1 MGDNAL
7 LVVMPE
13 KPERQLRV
21 GSVEQEPGSIQ
32 SRKKNNTPEESQQRR
47 KKEEYMLLCVHAP
60 AARGAP

>member
-1 MGDNAL
+1 MTRTCMRLAGYRRKSKSFYQYMGDNAL

-32 SRKKNNTPEESQQRR
+32 SRKKQYT
-47 KKEEYMLLCVHAP
+47 
-60 AARGAP
+60 